1 MVPPSIRDF
10 ISRHRGVLSQDRL
23 VLAVAT
29 VALIVAVIALA
40 RHAGPANAPQTQAE
54 EARTPLARPTSA
66 PLGYFAEFLVSDR
79 FSGARLTAAVVVVA
93 AQMLL
98 ITALLTQR
106 TRRRR
111 AEETLRAREATLLT
125 SYRRIRQLTGGLIYA
140 EEAARVAMARD
151 LHDDICQEMVGMAMS
166 INTLTQSNSRIQDV
180 RTQYTLAKLHRQA
193 LEIADRV
200 RRISHELHPAT
211 LQLLGLGPAVKA
223 HCLEV
228 ETRHKVSIAFHATGD
243 LKRVHP
249 DIGLCLFRIAQE
261 ALRNAVMHGGGRH
274 LEVSLVRLGDD
285 IELTVHDDGRGFDV
299 EAVRRDGRGLGLV
312 SIEERGHAAG
322 GEVMVVSQPGQ
333 GATIFACV
341 PAGEPVR
348 ASSET
353 YDWRPAAEDAAEPA
367 NKPQPQTP
375 EPL

>member
-1 MVPPSIRDF
+1 MSAFLSAGPQTGAPVAL
-10 ISRHRGVLSQDRL
+10 GLLAEVLSD
-23 VLAVAT
+23 
-29 VALIVAVIALA
+29 
-40 RHAGPANAPQTQAE
+40 
-54 EARTPLARPTSA
+54 S
-66 PLGYFAEFLVSDR
+66 
-79 FSGARLTAAVVVVA
+79 FSGAGVTAAVVIVA
-93 AQMLL
+93 VLMIL

-151 LHDDICQEMVGMAMS
+151 LHDDICQEMVGMAMA
-166 INTLTQSNSRIQDV
+166 INSLTLSSGRIQDV

-211 LQLLGLGPAVKA
+211 LQLLGLAPAVKA

-228 ETRHKVSIAFHATGD
+228 ETRHKVSIAFHATGE

-249 DIGLCLFRIAQE
+249 DIGLCLFRVAQE

-312 SIEERGHAAG
+312 SIEERAHAAS
-322 GEVMVVSQPGQ
+322 GEVLIVSQPGQ
-333 GATIFACV
+333 GTTIFACV
-341 PAGEPVR
+341 PAGEPLR
-348 ASSET
+348 AHTEA
-353 YDWRPAAEDAAEPA
+353 YDWRPVAAESAESA
-367 NKPQPQTP
+367 NTPPTP
-375 EPL
+375 EPQ